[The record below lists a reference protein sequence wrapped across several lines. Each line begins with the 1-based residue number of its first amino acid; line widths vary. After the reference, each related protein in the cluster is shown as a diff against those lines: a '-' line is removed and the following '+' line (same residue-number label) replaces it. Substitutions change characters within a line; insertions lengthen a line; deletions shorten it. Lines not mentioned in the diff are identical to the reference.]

1 MGEYW
6 GATADPNYGYS
17 PYSGQ
22 LKYGSYPPSQVPFA
36 PPPALR
42 ELAPT
47 KAGRPEQQPP
57 QFRE

>member
-22 LKYGSYPPSQVPFA
+22 LRYQQPRLSDVPF
-36 PPPALR
+36 
-42 ELAPT
+42 T
-47 KAGRPEQQPP
+47 SRPGTA
-57 QFRE
+57 RTSACWHG